1 LTAGHAKPQDRKV
14 STVSD
19 ILGETPAEV
28 VRIDGG
34 AKVFDAVK
42 AMVEADIGAVL
53 VTEGG
58 RPVGIFTERDYLRRI
73 AVEGRTS
80 HETLVREVMSA
91 PVIYVT
97 PETPVDETMAL
108 MSNKRIRHLPVVRD
122 SDVIGMLS
130 IRDLVDFR
138 SKEQS
143 FQIQYLTD
151 YITAR

>member
-1 LTAGHAKPQDRKV
+1 VKPQDRKV

-19 ILGETPAEV
+19 ILGETPADV

-34 AKVFDAVK
+34 AKVFEAVK

-80 HETLVREVMSA
+80 HETLVREVMSS